1 MKRIV
6 FGLTLGMITASLVG
20 SVTARDLD
28 GRYANSPLK
37 PWFDHIA
44 SLDFHGKE
52 CA

>member
-6 FGLTLGMITASLVG
+6 FGLTLGVILPCLVG

-37 PWFDHIA
+37 SWFDRLA
-44 SLDFHGKE
+44 SGK
-52 CA
+52 